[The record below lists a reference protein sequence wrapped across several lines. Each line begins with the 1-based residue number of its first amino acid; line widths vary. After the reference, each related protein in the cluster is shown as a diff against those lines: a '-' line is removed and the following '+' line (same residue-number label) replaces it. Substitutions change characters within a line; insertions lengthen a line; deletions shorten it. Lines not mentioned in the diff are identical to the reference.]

1 MPTPISQLSLS
12 DLLALERTRLAN
24 ERTVLAYLRTGM
36 GLLVA
41 GVSLI
46 NFFRENAYVWVGVFC
61 LPLGLGVI
69 LLGWVRFR
77 ARRRHVAAAIAARV
91 QA

>member
-1 MPTPISQLSLS
+1 MPSPASPLSLS
-12 DLLALERTRLAN
+12 DILALERTRLAN

-41 GVSLI
+41 GISLI
-46 NFFRENAYVWVGVFC
+46 NFFRDNIYIWVGAFC

-77 ARRRHVAAAIAARV
+77 ARRRHVAAAVAGRR
-91 QA
+91 